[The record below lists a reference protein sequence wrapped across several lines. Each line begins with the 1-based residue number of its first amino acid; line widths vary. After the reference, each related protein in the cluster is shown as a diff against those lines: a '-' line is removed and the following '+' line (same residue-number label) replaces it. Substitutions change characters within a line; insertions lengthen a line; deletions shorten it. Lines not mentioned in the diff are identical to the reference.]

1 MARSTVEVWARGFEV
16 GRVALGVLMDVQG
29 MLARRQTLDVQLDLY
44 AMRSFG
50 KHGGSDALTLGV
62 LDFDGNRFRRGGAVG
77 LHKGGAARQNHKG
90 HNTGHRFHR
99 SLLLLLGLMIPHP
112 PDRYANPT
120 YGKV

>member
-62 LDFDGNRFRRGGAVG
+62 LDFDGNRVRRGGAVG
-77 LHKGGAARQNHKG
+77 FDKRGAARQKHKA
-90 HNTGHRFHR
+90 HKTSNSFHR
-99 SLLLLLGLMIPHP
+99 SSP
-112 PDRYANPT
+112 
-120 YGKV
+120 

>member
-50 KHGGSDALTLGV
+50 KHGGSDALNLGV
-62 LDFDGNRFRRGGAVG
+62 LDFDGNRVRRGGG
-77 LHKGGAARQNHKG
+77 LGLLNGNAARPDHKD
-90 HNTGHRFHR
+90 HKTGNSFYFS
-99 SLLLLLGLMIPHP
+99 SLFFRGRVNQHP
-112 PDRYANPT
+112 PD
-120 YGKV
+120 G

>member
-1 MARSTVEVWARGFEV
+1 MARSTVEVWARGFEG

-44 AMRSFG
+44 AIRSFG

-77 LHKGGAARQNHKG
+77 LHNGDAAGPNHKA
-90 HNTGHRFHR
+90 HKTSNRFHR
-99 SLLLLLGLMIPHP
+99 SSLLLSGRMNPHP
-112 PDRYANPT
+112 PDGYTNTP
-120 YGKV
+120 

>member
-50 KHGGSDALTLGV
+50 KHGGCAALTLGV
-62 LDFDGNRFRRGGAVG
+62 LDFDGNRFRRGR
-77 LHKGGAARQNHKG
+77 GGGVHNGDPPRPKPKG
-90 HNTGHRFHR
+90 HKTE
-99 SLLLLLGLMIPHP
+99 HP
-112 PDRYANPT
+112 FSSPFPLFVGRIVPATAD
-120 YGKV
+120 

>member
-50 KHGGSDALTLGV
+50 KHGGSDALNLGV
-62 LDFDGNRFRRGGAVG
+62 LDFDGNRVRRGGGWGFAN
-77 LHKGGAARQNHKG
+77 GGPARPKHQRQK
-90 HNTGHRFHR
+90 TWHRFHALP
-99 SLLLLLGLMIPHP
+99 LLLRG
-112 PDRYANPT
+112 PT
-120 YGKV
+120 I

>member
-1 MARSTVEVWARGFEV
+1 MARSTVEVWALGFEV

-77 LHKGGAARQNHKG
+77 FHNGGAAGPNHKRP
-90 HNTGHRFHR
+90 NTCNPFRPPPL
-99 SLLLLLGLMIPHP
+99 SLLGAVL
-112 PDRYANPT
+112 PDSPQRA
-120 YGKV
+120 

>member
-1 MARSTVEVWARGFEV
+1 MARSTVEVWALGFEV

-77 LHKGGAARQNHKG
+77 LHNRDPPRPKPKG
-90 HNTGHRFHR
+90 HKPGKRFHR
-99 SLLLLLGLMIPHP
+99 SSLLLCGRIIPHP
-112 PDRYANPT
+112 
-120 YGKV
+120 

>member
-50 KHGGSDALTLGV
+50 KHGGFDDLTLGV
-62 LDFDGNRFRRGGAVG
+62 LDLIGNKFIRGGAVG
-77 LHKGGAARQNHKG
+77 FHKRGTAAAK
-90 HNTGHRFHR
+90 HNGHRPGYRFFDVV
-99 SLLLLLGLMIPHP
+99 L
-112 PDRYANPT
+112 
-120 YGKV
+120 

>member
-62 LDFDGNRFRRGGAVG
+62 LDFDGNRVRRGGAVG
-77 LHKGGAARQNHKG
+77 FHKGDAAGQKHQGHKNG
-90 HNTGHRFHR
+90 KRFYCS
-99 SLLLLLGLMIPHP
+99 SLLFWGRMIRHP
-112 PDRYANPT
+112 PDGYTNAP
-120 YGKV
+120 

>member
-1 MARSTVEVWARGFEV
+1 MAGSTVEVWARGFEV
-16 GRVALGVLMDVQG
+16 GRVAIGVLMDVQG

-77 LHKGGAARQNHKG
+77 LHNRDAASQNHKA
-90 HNTGHRFHR
+90 HNTSKRFYSPSPLFWGR
-99 SLLLLLGLMIPHP
+99 MIRHP
-112 PDRYANPT
+112 PDGYTHPP
-120 YGKV
+120 

>member
-62 LDFDGNRFRRGGAVG
+62 LDFDGNRFRRGGGVG
-77 LHKGGAARQNHKG
+77 LDNGDAARQDPNAH
-90 HNTGHRFHR
+90 HTSEYVYRT
-99 SLLLLLGLMIPHP
+99 SLLVFGSNEPHP
-112 PDRYANPT
+112 PDR
-120 YGKV
+120 

>member
-1 MARSTVEVWARGFEV
+1 MARSTVEVWALGFEV

-62 LDFDGNRFRRGGAVG
+62 LDFDGNRFRRGGAGG
-77 LHKGGAARQNHKG
+77 LLHGAPPPPNHNAP
-90 HNTGHRFHR
+90 NTGKQLH
-99 SLLLLLGLMIPHP
+99 SSAL
-112 PDRYANPT
+112 
-120 YGKV
+120 

>member
-77 LHKGGAARQNHKG
+77 LHNRDAPRQNHKA
-90 HNTGHRFHR
+90 HNTGKRFYCSSR
-99 SLLLLLGLMIPHP
+99 LIWGRMNPEP
-112 PDRYANPT
+112 PDRYTNPT
-120 YGKV
+120 LR

>member
-1 MARSTVEVWARGFEV
+1 MARSTVEVWALGFEV

-62 LDFDGNRFRRGGAVG
+62 LDFVGNRLRRGGAVG
-77 LHKGGAARQNHKG
+77 LHNGDPAGPKHKA
-90 HNTGHRFHR
+90 HHTAQRFYC
-99 SLLLLLGLMIPHP
+99 SSPLLLGVMIPHP
-112 PDRYANPT
+112 PRRHT
-120 YGKV
+120 Q

>member
-50 KHGGSDALTLGV
+50 KHGGSDPLTLGV

-77 LHKGGAARQNHKG
+77 FDNGAAPA
-90 HNTGHRFHR
+90 HNPKAPHPGKRFYR
-99 SLLLLLGLMIPHP
+99 SSLLML
-112 PDRYANPT
+112 
-120 YGKV
+120 